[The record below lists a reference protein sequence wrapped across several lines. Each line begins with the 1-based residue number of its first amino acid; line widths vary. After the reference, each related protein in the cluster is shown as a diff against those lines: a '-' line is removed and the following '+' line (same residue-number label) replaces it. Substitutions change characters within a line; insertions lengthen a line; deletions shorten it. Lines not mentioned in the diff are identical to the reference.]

1 MGNKKNVQMSGGTL
15 HKEGANNEV
24 RVKEYASK
32 IIIEGAGNLV
42 YVHKVNYVSIFGAGV
57 KVYYKTSNTKT
68 GQPGTKIE
76 VAGSAV
82 IKEK

>member
-1 MGNKKNVQMSGGTL
+1 MSGGTL

-24 RVKEYASK
+24 RVKEYVSK